1 MARAIVYPAEVVAVR
16 IGGRPRRRRG
26 PLPPLP
32 PETGEAEQRPDT
44 FPTKLVKYVPA
55 ETLAFVIPATAF
67 ATTNVRRSV
76 VLVVAL
82 IGTPLYLA
90 RAARLP
96 LWFFILAELSLLA
109 WIAGTTD
116 FAVEL
121 LGIAPEVGK
130 FVLFAAV
137 FLIPI
142 VDELLTRRAIT
153 AGTRNP

>member
-1 MARAIVYPAEVVAVR
+1 MARAIVYPAEMAAVR
-16 IGGRPRRRRG
+16 IGGRRRRRRG
-26 PLPPLP
+26 PSS
-32 PETGEAEQRPDT
+32 PEIIEAEQRPDT

-55 ETLAFVIPATAF
+55 ETLAFVIAATTF
-67 ATTNVRRSV
+67 ATTNIRRSV

-109 WIAGTTD
+109 WVIGTTD

-130 FVLFAAV
+130 FTLFVAV
-137 FLIPI
+137 FLIPA
-142 VDELLTRRAIT
+142 VDELLARRAT
-153 AGTRNP
+153 AAGSKNP

>member
-1 MARAIVYPAEVVAVR
+1 
-16 IGGRPRRRRG
+16 
-26 PLPPLP
+26 LP

-67 ATTNVRRSV
+67 ATTNIRRSV

-130 FVLFAAV
+130 FVLFVAV
-137 FLIPI
+137 FLIPA
-142 VDELLTRRAIT
+142 VDELLTRRAI
-153 AGTRNP
+153 AADSKNP